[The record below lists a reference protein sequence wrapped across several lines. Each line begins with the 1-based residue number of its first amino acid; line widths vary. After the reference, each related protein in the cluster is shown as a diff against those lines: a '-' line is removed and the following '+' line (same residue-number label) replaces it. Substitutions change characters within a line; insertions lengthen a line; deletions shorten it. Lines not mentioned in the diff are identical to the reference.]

1 VGIWEQGGATVG
13 LVMAYDFERKIWKK
27 IREVI
32 RKGSKNQPTTEDI
45 DNYSTY
51 HWVIVIFHDMTREEQ

>member
-1 VGIWEQGGATVG
+1 MGLWEQGGATVG

-32 RKGSKNQPTTEDI
+32 RKGSKNKPTAENI
-45 DNYSTY
+45 DHYSK
-51 HWVIVIFHDMTREEQ
+51 

>member
-1 VGIWEQGGATVG
+1 MGAVGGATVG

-32 RKGSKNQPTTEDI
+32 RIGSKNQPTAENI
-45 DNYSTY
+45 DHYSK
-51 HWVIVIFHDMTREEQ
+51 